1 MGRLLNLV
9 MLIVEDN
16 PADVVLFTEALET
29 THAPAS
35 CHVVTNG
42 EDAMRFLRRDAP
54 YTDAPRPDVVI
65 LDLNLP
71 VKKGRDVLV
80 ELRAEPSLNKTPVA
94 ILTTSEWEDGIC
106 GWYLNERCRYFIK
119 TGDFHELVE
128 IVRKIVEFAA
138 SAARADG

>member
-1 MGRLLNLV
+1 MSMGRQSNLV

-16 PADVVLFTEALET
+16 PADVVLFTEALKT
-29 THAPAS
+29 TQAPAS

-54 YTDAPRPDVVI
+54 FLGAPRPDVVI

-80 ELRAEPSLNKTPVA
+80 ELRAEPSLHETPVA

-106 GWYLNERCRYFIK
+106 GRYTNERCRYFVK
-119 TGDFHELVE
+119 TGDFHKLVE
-128 IVRKIVEFAA
+128 IVRRIVEFAA
-138 SAARADG
+138 SAGKA